1 MSAGG
6 DFNLNYSSPGPG
18 AGLQIS
24 IMLNCESVNWFVLLI
39 GSTWGLS
46 HIYGRVKL
54 RRVLRGMKKCAI
66 CATMRLGM
74 KRCEICATNV
84 RFAMVAE

>member
-24 IMLNCESVNWFVLLI
+24 IMLNCELVNWFVLLMSDWFNMGFESYI
-39 GSTWGLS
+39 WEGEVKEGLEG
-46 HIYGRVKL
+46 HEKNAYY
-54 RRVLRGMKKCAI
+54 AQQ
-66 CATMRLGM
+66 
-74 KRCEICATNV
+74 
-84 RFAMVAE
+84 